1 MTRLYM
7 FDVDDTLD
15 VSGGPVS
22 LDQLAELR
30 QAGHILGLCGN
41 WSVVT
46 RTVKDWHRLFSVIGP
61 VSATK
66 EEFLRQIAEN
76 VPADE
81 YVMVGNILGVTG
93 ASDDQGSA
101 QSAGWRFIQES
112 DFALGVR

>member
-1 MTRLYM
+1 M
-7 FDVDDTLD
+7 FDVDDTLE

-30 QAGHILGLCGN
+30 RAGHILGLCGN

-46 RTVKDWHRLFSVIGP
+46 RAVKDWHRLFSLIGP

-81 YVMVGNILGVTG
+81 YVLVGNILGVTG

-101 QSAGWRFIQES
+101 QAAGWRFILEA
-112 DFALGVR
+112 DFAEGAR